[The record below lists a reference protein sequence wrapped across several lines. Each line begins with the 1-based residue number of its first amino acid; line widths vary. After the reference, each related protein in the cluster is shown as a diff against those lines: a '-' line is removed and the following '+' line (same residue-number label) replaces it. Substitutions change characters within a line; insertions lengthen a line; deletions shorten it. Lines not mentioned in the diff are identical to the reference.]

1 MSLGGRVE
9 VNHPFLEGLVRDAF
23 NQLSSAGQKEQS
35 KMSLRSRKGEERIG
49 RVHVSLRLGTWGA
62 EHRAGDAEDADGNVN
77 STIYFV
83 PNTRPSTC
91 QAFLHLILASTVW
104 SNRRQLL

>member
-1 MSLGGRVE
+1 M
-9 VNHPFLEGLVRDAF
+9 RDAF

-35 KMSLRSRKGEERIG
+35 KMSLRSRKGEERIR
-49 RVHVSLRLGTWGA
+49 RVHVSLQLGTWGA
-62 EHRAGDAEDADGNVN
+62 EHRASDAEDADGNVN